1 MENKEPG
8 EDDFED
14 MTDGVLSD
22 PAEYFFEYYDKN
34 FWNVVAELTNLY
46 HVQSNSKNLKANMNE
61 ILSFVGIEILMG
73 TLKLPQAK
81 MYWSRLLDLPL
92 ISDTLT
98 RDRYFKLSNLLHF
111 VNNLHDQDRSA
122 NFGKCAMK
130 TYVPSKPN
138 PLGLKNFILASS
150 DGLVLDFIIY
160 TGKGTVPD
168 TELKEIGLDASVIK
182 LLTVT
187 VPNNGQ
193 HVIYSDRFFTGIKS
207 IEFFL
212 SNNIHQTGSVMKNR
226 IFDVASKFKTDCD
239 LNRGEWDEYVRED
252 KKLCALKWKDN
263 KAVILVSSFVGSEPQ
278 VTCKRWSKAQ
288 NRSIDVPQPTIVK
301 SYNFN
306 MGGIDLCD
314 RFMAYYRSNTRTRK
328 WTIRLFNHFID
339 LAIINCWIMY
349 KRTCAKELVPKC
361 NRLSLINF
369 RLNVANVLIKVL
381 MSEGR
386 HNSPKK

>member
-1 MENKEPG
+1 
-8 EDDFED
+8 
-14 MTDGVLSD
+14 
-22 PAEYFFEYYDKN
+22 
-34 FWNVVAELTNLY
+34 
-46 HVQSNSKNLKANMNE
+46 
-61 ILSFVGIEILMG
+61 
-73 TLKLPQAK
+73 
-81 MYWSRLLDLPL
+81 
-92 ISDTLT
+92 
-98 RDRYFKLSNLLHF
+98 
-111 VNNLHDQDRSA
+111 
-122 NFGKCAMK
+122 
-130 TYVPSKPN
+130 
-138 PLGLKNFILASS
+138 
-150 DGLVLDFIIY
+150 
-160 TGKGTVPD
+160 
-168 TELKEIGLDASVIK
+168 
-182 LLTVT
+182 
-187 VPNNGQ
+187 
-193 HVIYSDRFFTGIKS
+193 
-207 IEFFL
+207 
-212 SNNIHQTGSVMKNR
+212 MKNR
-226 IFDVASKFKTDCD
+226 IFDAASKFKTDCD

>member
-14 MTDGVLSD
+14 MTDGVLRD

-81 MYWSRLLDLPL
+81 MYWNRLLDLPL

-98 RDRYFKLSNLLHF
+98 RDRYFKLRNHLHF
-111 VNNLHDQDRSA
+111 VNNLRDQDRSDKLWKVRPVINVFRNKCLA
-122 NFGKCAMK
+122 LPRSKHLSIDEQMIPFSGRCAMK

-150 DGLVLDFIIY
+150 DGLILDFIIY

-168 TELKEIGLDASVIK
+168 TELKEIGLGASVIK

-193 HVIYSDRFFTGIKS
+193 HVIYSDRFLTGI
-207 IEFFL
+207 L
-212 SNNIHQTGSVMKNR
+212 SQ
-226 IFDVASKFKTDCD
+226 
-239 LNRGEWDEYVRED
+239 L
-252 KKLCALKWKDN
+252 
-263 KAVILVSSFVGSEPQ
+263 SFS
-278 VTCKRWSKAQ
+278 
-288 NRSIDVPQPTIVK
+288 
-301 SYNFN
+301 
-306 MGGIDLCD
+306 
-314 RFMAYYRSNTRTRK
+314 
-328 WTIRLFNHFID
+328 
-339 LAIINCWIMY
+339 
-349 KRTCAKELVPKC
+349 
-361 NRLSLINF
+361 
-369 RLNVANVLIKVL
+369 
-381 MSEGR
+381 
-386 HNSPKK
+386 